1 MQLIRG
7 ELSVRVLVELLECG
21 RRIGDFFSGQFAVVI
36 GVEHFHQRIAGRTV
50 RPTAAPFS
58 TALRRTLA
66 VAVVVTSWRS
76 FRRLGDDSGR
86 SQRAQHTDDPERA
99 THFLISSV

>member
-1 MQLIRG
+1 MQFIRG
-7 ELSVRVLVELLECG
+7 ELSVGVLVELLECG
-21 RRIGDFFSGQFAVVI
+21 RRIGNFFSGQLAVVV

-50 RPTAAPFS
+50 PPISAPFS
-58 TALRRTLA
+58 TVFRRTLA
-66 VAVVVTSWRS
+66 VAVVVTSWRP
-76 FRRLGDDSGR
+76 FRRLGDDNGR